1 MDTAFISQT
10 KTNMS
15 HSEAVITWTWAIIK
29 ATFATNLIPKWI
41 ASFFTVLYGIIVNW
55 NETIVWLIFLL
66 YFIDLFTWVASAIY
80 RREFESRKFFMGC
93 TKLLVYGIFA
103 AIGVA
108 LGQTLGLGNVFLSG
122 IFSFILITDSISILE
137 NLDKLWYATP
147 VFLKKYLKVAQE
159 NLEKKYLPNETD
171 RRWDDT
177 KAGWFYW
184 AILQSDERAYKLGS
198 TNIEI
203 IPSLNKKTFE
213 YNQLEF
219 AIEFWTNLCTLYAP
233 IWMLSDLT
241 WEEIPKEQRYELCK
255 RRTTQYDWDKNI
267 GWLFTVGRNVV
278 RNWWNE
284 NNPNNQIREV
294 SFEIGSKEFY
304 DVLDKWY
311 RINLWYRGNR
321 KYNEDVSDWVLD
333 SSNIGATTYGHS
345 TTLISAVRT
354 KNNKIKLVVDN
365 YAWVKKF
372 NIYSIKDFQAF
383 LDSGIVFHTASVFI
397 YANEKIDVEI
407 DYLKKKYAKT
417 NPEITFNID
426 KIKEYQEALKD
437 RAN

>member
-1 MDTAFISQT
+1 MYPYLISQT

-15 HSEAVITWTWAIIK
+15 HTEAVIAWTWAIIK
-29 ATFATNLIPKWI
+29 NTFATNLISKWI

-66 YFIDLFTWVASAIY
+66 YFIDLLTWVASAIY
-80 RREFESRKFFMGC
+80 KREFESRKFFMWC

-103 AIGVA
+103 SIWVA
-108 LGQTLGLGNVFLSG
+108 LGQTLWLGNIFLSG

-159 NLEKKYLPNETD
+159 NLEKKYLWEIE
-171 RRWDDT
+171 RRWDD
-177 KAGWFYW
+177 KKEWGFYG
-184 AILQSDERAYKLGS
+184 AILQTDERAYKLWDIG
-198 TNIEI
+198 IEVS
-203 IPSLNKKTFE
+203 PSKNKKTFE

-219 AIEFWTNLCTLYAP
+219 SWEFGSNLCTLYAP
-233 IWMLSDLT
+233 IWMVSDLT
-241 WEEIPKEQRYELCK
+241 WKELTKDERYELCK
-255 RRTTQYDWDKNI
+255 RRTIQYDWDKNI
-267 GWLFTVGRNVV
+267 GWLFTVWRNVV

-311 RINLWYRGNR
+311 RVNLWYRGNR
-321 KYNEDVSDWVLD
+321 KYNEDAADWVLD
-333 SSNIGATTYGHS
+333 SANIWPTTYGHS
-345 TTLISAVRT
+345 TTIISAVRT

-365 YAWVKKF
+365 YEWIKKF

-383 LDSGIVFHTASVFI
+383 LDSGIVFHTAAVFI
-397 YANEKIDVEI
+397 FANSKIDKEI
-407 DYLKKKYAKT
+407 ELLKKKYAKS
-417 NPEITFNID
+417 NPKIKFNAD
-426 KIKEYQEALKD
+426 KIKEYQNALKD
-437 RAN
+437 IAK